1 MSWRLRSGP
10 IFDTPRTRR
19 VKRIT
24 VVERGPDGAEHIVA
38 CTRPLIMG
46 LGEVTIQ
53 GITYTLQ
60 LEELEVPIRER
71 SDDE

>member
-1 MSWRLRSGP
+1 MSRLWGSGGKP
-10 IFDTPRTRR
+10 LFDYPKTKR

-24 VVERGPDGAEHIVA
+24 VVERQPDGSEHIVA

-60 LEELEVPIRER
+60 YEELEVPDR
-71 SDDE
+71 D